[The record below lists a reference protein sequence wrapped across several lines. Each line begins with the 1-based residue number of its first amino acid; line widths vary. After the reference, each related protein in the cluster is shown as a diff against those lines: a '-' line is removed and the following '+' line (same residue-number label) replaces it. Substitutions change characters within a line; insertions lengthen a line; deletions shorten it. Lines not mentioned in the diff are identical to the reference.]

1 MKIWPQSATL
11 LQKSIIQ
18 ISRLWDVIAT
28 RSSRF
33 EWWLGQGGGW
43 RRRGRGGQ
51 QVGKWGG
58 QWWGQ

>member
-1 MKIWPQSATL
+1 M

-18 ISRLWDVIAT
+18 ISRLWDVIAP

-58 QWWGQ
+58 QWRGQ